1 MSLSSLKYHSFILYS
16 KIISVSIGSTLQNLG
31 CSQNW
36 LCIPSRPSLPGKL
49 KKSFMTFSFWKMS
62 QLSNFPSVQTYLP
75 SKEGIYVWQLLPCS
89 LYPLK
94 GVETSSHKMSVC
106 LKFLLKDH
114 EWSFYMARS
123 AVGFKILAKYI
134 WDIFG
139 ICLKDFWSLPHHR

>member
-1 MSLSSLKYHSFILYS
+1 
-16 KIISVSIGSTLQNLG
+16 
-31 CSQNW
+31 
-36 LCIPSRPSLPGKL
+36 
-49 KKSFMTFSFWKMS
+49 MS

-114 EWSFYMARS
+114 EWSFYKTRS

-134 WDIFG
+134 WEILIIWLRILIFATPQ
-139 ICLKDFWSLPHHR
+139 IKYRYLLVAQQYQSLVRMSPETTTMQPVMSIEPLPGLTEKTIQSF